1 MENILEYKT
10 HSDQRVKRQIG
21 IWLLVG
27 YSMVFIMLI
36 LGGATRLTQSGLS
49 IVEWNVIM
57 GIVPPLNDSDWNSA
71 FEKYKQFPEY
81 NILNKTMTVED
92 FKGIFW
98 WEYIHRVWGRLI
110 GLVFII
116 PFTIFVFQKK
126 LSVPWIRRLTGVFLI
141 GAFQGFV
148 GWYMVKSGLIDN
160 PHVSHY
166 RLTLHLFLAFSICGL
181 LLWYAAVWLTKNEFE
196 KTIFVNTFVRKF
208 SSAVVMLILLQTM
221 LGGLVAG
228 LKAGYMFNTYPK
240 MGVDW
245 LPEAAWMMEP
255 LWINFL
261 ENAVMIQFI
270 HRTMALVVLAAI
282 FVFWIKTR
290 SLELSSRLRM
300 DIMLLVIMAIV
311 QLTLGIIT
319 VLFSVP
325 VLWGVAHQAGAL
337 VLFSLA
343 VQVRFQLGRHSK
355 NEFDQ
360 LEKNESV

>member
-1 MENILEYKT
+1 
-10 HSDQRVKRQIG
+10 
-21 IWLLVG
+21 
-27 YSMVFIMLI
+27 MLI
-36 LGGATRLTQSGLS
+36 LGGTTRLTQSGLS

-57 GIVPPLNDSDWNSA
+57 GIVPPLDDSDWNSA

-92 FKGIFW
+92 FKEIFW
-98 WEYIHRVWGRLI
+98 WEYVHRIWGRLI

-116 PFTIFVFQKK
+116 PFTIFFLQKK
-126 LSVPWIRRLTGVFLI
+126 LNAHWVRRLAGVFLI

-181 LLWYAAVWLTKNEFE
+181 LLWFATEWLSENDFR
-196 KTIFVNTFVRKF
+196 KTIFANTFVRKF
-208 SSAVVMLILLQTM
+208 STTVVILILIQTM

-255 LWINFL
+255 RWINFL
-261 ENAVMIQFI
+261 ENGVMIQFI
-270 HRTMALVVLAAI
+270 HRTMALAVLAAI
-282 FVFWIKTR
+282 FVFWLKTR
-290 SLELSSRLRM
+290 VLELSSRVRM
-300 DIMLLVIMAIV
+300 DIRLLVIMAIAQV
-311 QLTLGIIT
+311 ALGIVTI
-319 VLFSVP
+319 LFSVP
-325 VLWGVAHQAGAL
+325 VLLGVAHQAGAL

-343 VQVRFQLGRHSK
+343 VRIRF
-355 NEFDQ
+355 
-360 LEKNESV
+360 SVSQIGN